1 MSTTRYFQADFG
13 SAKTNLGTVGY
24 QLYRAA
30 DGAPSGNRITAGVF
44 EIAHGK
50 YGAIADITNCPIGC
64 IEWDT
69 GETPAALYAGEDYG
83 SNEEALLDQVNGVET
98 GKTLRQTLRIIAAV
112 VAGKVTGA
120 GSGAET
126 FRSLDDS
133 ANRAVVTVDAN
144 GNRTA
149 VEYG

>member
-1 MSTTRYFQADFG
+1 MAGTRYFQVDFG
-13 SAKTNLGTVGY
+13 SAKAGLETVGF
-24 QLYRAA
+24 QLYDTTGTA
-30 DGAPSGNRITAGVF
+30 SGNRITAGVF

-50 YGAIADITNCPIGC
+50 YGAVADITNCPAGC

-69 GETPAALYAGEDYG
+69 GGASPLYAGEDYG
-83 SNEEALLDQVNGVET
+83 AAESALLDQVDGVES

-112 VAGKVTGA
+112 VAGKVSGA
-120 GSGAET
+120 GSGTET

-133 ANRAVVTVDAN
+133 ANRAVVTVDSS

-149 VEYG
+149 VQYG